1 MTHGS
6 SEADS
11 EDGQS
16 TPPSASEETP
26 VPDTA
31 PRAHTVILDWLEDE
45 LRGGRVRVGAKLPG
59 ERALAERFGISRA
72 SVREATRILDA
83 MGLVRSSTGSGPTA
97 GAVVV
102 SEPSAAL
109 GWALRMHVATQ
120 ALPVSD
126 IVATRVLLETEA
138 ARFAASRHSDA
149 ALGDDPRRAAMAQA
163 ATLLERMDD
172 PALPRDVFHEL
183 DAQFHITLAA
193 LSGNVVTETIMA
205 SLRQAVVGYVHEAVG
220 ALADWDAVRRRLQ
233 DEHRGILAAVD
244 ARDGELAAA
253 SLREH
258 ILGFYALATGDL
270 AD

>member
-6 SEADS
+6 SEAES
-11 EDGQS
+11 EDGQY

-31 PRAHTVILDWLEDE
+31 PRAHTVILDWLEAE
-45 LRGGRVRVGAKLPG
+45 LRAGRVRVGDKLPG

-83 MGLVRSSTGSGPTA
+83 MGLVRLSTGSGPAA

-120 ALPVSD
+120 ALPVAD

-138 ARFAASRHSDA
+138 ARLASSRAAGEEAHGAAQRA
-149 ALGDDPRRAAMAQA
+149 ALDEAAA
-163 ATLLERMDD
+163 LVERMDD
-172 PALPRDVFHEL
+172 PDLPREVFHEL
-183 DAQFHITLAA
+183 DAQFHITLTS
-193 LSGNVVTETIMA
+193 LSGNVVVETVMS
-205 SLRQAVVGYVHEAVG
+205 SLRQAVVGYVQEAV
-220 ALADWDAVRRRLQ
+220 AAMEDWDAVRAGLQ
-233 DEHRGILAAVD
+233 DGHREILAVA
-244 ARDGELAAA
+244 ASRDGDAAA
-253 SLREH
+253 AALRRH
-258 ILGFYALATGDL
+258 ITGFHALTTPA
-270 AD
+270 ADV